1 MFFRRYFVATD
12 FQPQV
17 FCSGFENFGAVC
29 CIFIISGFIFIL
41 AISMNEQVCFCFNGV
56 QKTKFNF
63 MFIPVRRSP
72 IPIVLKIGIVNK
84 NLPKTKWIKQVRFDA
99 FHQAWKYTG
108 VRDRS
113 CSGCLWNYLK
123 LIFEKL
129 KNTKIVKTVFI
140 RKHIRNELRCNVCK
154 IQLRIARETSIWNN
168 VQKLCILTTPKTKN
182 NYQSVF
188 TAQRTQDP
196 FSLHPPSL
204 L

>member
-1 MFFRRYFVATD
+1 
-12 FQPQV
+12 
-17 FCSGFENFGAVC
+17 
-29 CIFIISGFIFIL
+29 
-41 AISMNEQVCFCFNGV
+41 MNEQVCFYSHGL

-99 FHQAWKYTG
+99 FHQAWKYTV

-129 KNTKIVKTVFI
+129 KHTKIVKTVFI
-140 RKHIRNELRCNVCK
+140 RKHIRIELRCNVCK
-154 IQLRIARETSIWNN
+154 IQLRIAWETSIWNN
-168 VQKLCILTTPKTKN
+168 VQKLCILTLPETKN
-182 NYQSVF
+182 MYQSVF
-188 TAQRTQDP
+188 NRIEADQACKKLNATLPYSWKHIHA
-196 FSLHPPSL
+196 LHENDFIAKDIG
-204 L
+204 